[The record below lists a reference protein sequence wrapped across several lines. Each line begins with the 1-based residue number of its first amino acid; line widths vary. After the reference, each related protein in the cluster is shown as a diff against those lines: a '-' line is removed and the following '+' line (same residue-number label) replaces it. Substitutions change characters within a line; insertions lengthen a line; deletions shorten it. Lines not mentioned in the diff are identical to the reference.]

1 MRLAIIGATGMVGR
15 EIIKVIEAR
24 EFPITKIYFVASNK
38 STGSSIK
45 FLGKQHTVISI
56 DKLLQINLDLALL
69 SAGSD
74 VSKKIAPILSEKGCR
89 VIDNSSFWRMAP
101 NHKLIIP
108 EINGSKIT
116 PQDFIISNPNCSTI
130 QLLMALAP
138 LHKHFQA
145 SRVVVST
152 YQSVTGTGQKALS
165 QLEKEEKNQSTE
177 KIYPHQIYNNVLP
190 HCDVFMDNGYTKEEM
205 KLTNETK
212 KILDKKI
219 NVVATAARVPVKG
232 GHSESVNISFKLDFK
247 IAEVRKI
254 LENTPGVKVVDD
266 IKNNIYPMPI
276 YANKKNDVFVGRI
289 RRDFTQK
296 RTLNLWIVSD
306 NLRKGAATNTVQI
319 AEYLIAKK
327 II

>member
-15 EIIKVIEAR
+15 EIIKALETR

>member
-15 EIIKVIEAR
+15 EIIKALETR

-145 SRVVVST
+145 TRVVVST

-190 HCDVFMDNGYTKEEM
+190 HCDAFMDNGYTKEEM

-254 LENTPGVKVVDD
+254 LEKTPGVKVVDD

-319 AEYLIAKK
+319 AEYLIEKK

>member
-15 EIIKVIEAR
+15 EIIKALETR

-145 SRVVVST
+145 TRVVVST

>member
-15 EIIKVIEAR
+15 EIIKVLEER
-24 EFPITKIYFVASNK
+24 EFPINKIYFAASNK
-38 STGSSIK
+38 STGISIK

-116 PQDFIISNPNCSTI
+116 PKDFIISNPNCSTI

-138 LHKHFQA
+138 LHKYFQA
-145 SRVVVST
+145 TRVVVST
-152 YQSVTGTGQKALS
+152 YQSVTGTGQKALN
-165 QLEKEEKNQSTE
+165 QLEKEEKSQNTE

-190 HCDVFMDNGYTKEEM
+190 HCDIFMDNGYTKEEM

-254 LENTPGVKVVDD
+254 LEKTPGLKVIDD